1 VSITANVEEIIR
13 LDHLLEEI
21 AGKPVVSLADLNEW
35 RWLKQQRRYQ
45 VRAIRNYTPP
55 SSSIR

>member
-1 VSITANVEEIIR
+1 VSISANVEEIIR

-21 AGKPVVSLADLNEW
+21 AEKSVVSLADLNEW

-55 SSSIR
+55 TSSIR

>member
-1 VSITANVEEIIR
+1 MTIAANVAEIIR

-21 AGKPVVSLADLNEW
+21 AGKPVVSLADLHEW

-45 VRAIRNYTPP
+45 VRAINNYTPP
-55 SSSIR
+55 TSSIR

>member
-1 VSITANVEEIIR
+1 MSIAANVEEIIR

-45 VRAIRNYTPP
+45 VRAIRNYQPET
-55 SSSIR
+55 SSIR